1 MLSVPVALIGVVP
14 ALLLTGTS
22 LNIQSVMGLVMLVG
36 VVVSNA
42 IVLVDT
48 VNLLRRERALSPTE
62 AVVEAGR
69 LRLRPI
75 LMSTATAV
83 LGLLPMALGFGAGA
97 EIQAPLARVVIG
109 GLTASTLVTLVLVP
123 VAYVGVAE
131 LRHQAQQRLSTR
143 RAARRLEIAPPAA
156 R

>member
-48 VNLLRRERALSPTE
+48 VNLLQREKALG
-62 AVVEAGR
+62 AVDAVIEAGR

-83 LGLLPMALGFGAGA
+83 LGLMPMALGFGTGA

-109 GLTASTLVTLVLVP
+109 GLTASTLVTLILVP
-123 VAYVGVAE
+123 VAYVGMTN
-131 LRHQAQQRLSTR
+131 LRARIAGR
-143 RAARRLEIAPPAA
+143 RARAAEPAVEA
-156 R
+156 DHRATA